1 MIRRWVSG
9 LDGLARTLGTAIS
22 SAVIGSLL
30 AALTVQVGPVSV
42 PTADGFRVAFA
53 VAAAAGALSALTI
66 PPGNS
71 GLPRCA
77 AARGMSQR
85 DEV

>member
-1 MIRRWVSG
+1 M
-9 LDGLARTLGTAIS
+9 
-22 SAVIGSLL
+22 
-30 AALTVQVGPVSV
+30 SV

-66 PPGNS
+66 SRGIPDDHDAPLPG
-71 GLPRCA
+71 
-77 AARGMSQR
+77 GMSQR